1 MLKAMGKPGPR
12 RHTAIWIVLMAAFI
26 LELFAYTWCRVQWT
40 TVSYAMVQADRT
52 HRALQQ
58 MEHRLQ
64 TELASLHTPARLE
77 TEAVRRLGLV
87 QPQPRQMTRLP

>member
-1 MLKAMGKPGPR
+1 
-12 RHTAIWIVLMAAFI
+12 MAAFI

-40 TVSYAMVQADRT
+40 TVSYAMVRADRT

-77 TEAVRRLGLV
+77 AEAARRLGLGHP
-87 QPQPRQMTRLP
+87 QPQQMTRLP